1 MNKIIDSIDCQV
13 VQLHMIRCFLQP
25 FRRLHDVIRDMSA
38 TERAIRASRVSLFS
52 FSVSENWKK
61 HVDIEMRE
69 HKEQS
74 ERNEEKKREPKRQQ
88 KKRKKRR
95 KKRSL
100 VMDERKKKGR
110 GDTTRASEELFSL
123 FLFTQPFLSI
133 LITKPNAPRGVERAI
148 IECHAHNEEIYCCKR
163 HILIISINLAD
174 FRLIHAH

>member
-1 MNKIIDSIDCQV
+1 MCTGQSQHWWLISPVSSFQNRNTRPSRIRLRMNKIIDSIDCQV

-100 VMDERKKKGR
+100 VMDERKKK
-110 GDTTRASEELFSL
+110 DEEIRPGPAKNYFLSFSLLSLFS
-123 FLFTQPFLSI
+123 P
-133 LITKPNAPRGVERAI
+133 
-148 IECHAHNEEIYCCKR
+148 YW
-163 HILIISINLAD
+163 
-174 FRLIHAH
+174 